1 MTAKEQENIIK
12 VKNVISTMAIEEM
25 YFNREFIQDMI
36 KVANGKL
43 SSEEVRRAVIK
54 KYGR

>member
-25 YFNREFIQDMI
+25 YFNREFIQDMR

-43 SSEEVRRAVIK
+43 SSEEVRKAVIK